1 MIKKDN
7 YIDEVGIILHYH
19 GDIDGVSYRLDTNIT
34 DITQFKY
41 AVDNAQTL
49 KDDTPLGFSILKD
62 GKGCDATPVRLKW
75 LFKQIKPLNEL
86 WKGVDYFLNELIKYR
101 KENYNPKFDVC
112 GFSSFD
118 ENVQYCV
125 EQLNNTD
132 THYLHKA
139 KSRGTDEAKF
149 VPTIEW
155 NTFFTVSKDDKINR
169 LIETLPC
176 LGTYHGR
183 IILEFKTKH
192 VGFDKYGSPLFESRY
207 VGISCDDLVEK
218 FLLLIKTPTKSK
230 DGKQPTIEE
239 SLGLL
244 KPEHLKIIKKAIVD
258 YYNELN
264 EEIKMSSCFYNFIM
278 YDNNPKYTEEH
289 ISDKIRELWDVK
301 LGGLDARTGT
311 SLTDSYMTMLG
322 WYFSPVNPKD
332 RLAGSFY
339 SPASGFGKTAFLK
352 ALCDR
357 TDIVHSTVS
366 QTCGSANQFSFSGAL
381 ACGPDILQ
389 CDDPMSGTEDILNM
403 VSNLVTNKEYH
414 VEFKGRD
421 RYLMKGLYTKVM
433 ITSNVPLY
441 MKNDTNNFLTQ
452 KLFELQTNN
461 MKHCM
466 TDDASRIVDYIQCC
480 PKSEISAFLNKCVK
494 MYNDNPEWIMQHLGQ
509 YVAKEDEA
517 TMFACL
523 LSLDKLKNMDNKTL
537 IQCVDVDEFETRYD
551 SSLRE
556 DNKRKWCK
564 ICKYIKT
571 HYPDIAKESACATP
585 KNNAIYPSTTKF
597 ASSRFQNYKLDYGLR
612 EIIIESLSH
621 GDNQDECTCDCQSSL
636 SAKDLDDLHLI

>member
-7 YIDEVGIILHYH
+7 YIDEVGVILHYH
-19 GDIDGVSYRLDTNIT
+19 GNIDGVSYRLDTDIT

-62 GKGCDATPVRLKW
+62 GKACGATPVRLKW

-192 VGFDKYGSPLFESRY
+192 AGFDKYGSPLFESRY

-244 KPEHLKIIKKAIVD
+244 KPEHLKIIKKAIVE

-264 EEIKMSSCFYNFIM
+264 QEIKMHSCFYNFIM

-289 ISDKIRELWDVK
+289 ISDKIRELWDIK

-357 TDIVHSTVS
+357 TDMVHSTVS
-366 QTCGSANQFSFSGAL
+366 QTNGAANQFSFSGAL

-389 CDDPMSGTEDILNM
+389 CDDPMSGTDDILNM
-403 VSNLVTNKEYH
+403 VSTLVTNKEFP
-414 VEFKGRD
+414 VEFKGKD
-421 RYLMKGLYTKVM
+421 RYNMTGLYTKVM

-509 YVAKEDEA
+509 YIAKEDEA

-523 LSLDKLKNMDNKTL
+523 LSLDKLKDMDNKTL
-537 IQCVDVDEFETRYD
+537 IQCVDVDELETRYD

-585 KNNAIYPSTTKF
+585 KNSAIYPSTTKF
-597 ASSRFQNYKLDYGLR
+597 ASSRFQNYKLDCGLR

-621 GDNQDECTCDCQSSL
+621 NDTQDECTQDCQKSL
-636 SAKDLDDLHLI
+636 SAKDLDGLHLI